1 MKNRLHDKKAG
12 IFILVSLIIIS
23 VAEVIFRAV
32 ALGERNFFT
41 PNLGEQLVVIGLAL
55 AILIFTITGK
65 DRLCYICTGAWIAYF
80 ILDQL
85 FEIPGVL
92 SYVILFSKD
101 QFIYFLSPA
110 LHLVSMI
117 CTFVLGILLIEYM
130 NDGTIYNRAFNTFC
144 AITIITTLG
153 SIFVNIYNVAHKL
166 PLEIVLAIF
175 NNLYCIA
182 MLLFFV
188 FFAYD
193 SAKKQL
199 LKVDFSK

>member
-12 IFILVSLIIIS
+12 IAILVSLIIIS

-92 SYVILFSKD
+92 SYVF
-101 QFIYFLSPA
+101 FFL
-110 LHLVSMI
+110 I
-117 CTFVLGILLIEYM
+117 
-130 NDGTIYNRAFNTFC
+130 
-144 AITIITTLG
+144 
-153 SIFVNIYNVAHKL
+153 
-166 PLEIVLAIF
+166 IVL
-175 NNLYCIA
+175 
-182 MLLFFV
+182 
-188 FFAYD
+188 
-193 SAKKQL
+193 
-199 LKVDFSK
+199 